1 MSKSFAGY
9 ALAFIL
15 IFAAAGNV
23 PAQETTLNL
32 VFLANT
38 SDEEYDSAL
47 VLKNYVE
54 SRSRNVTI
62 EIFPGAQLCGGPR
75 ECFESIEA
83 ETVDIYVV
91 TGGGVSVVYP
101 PAAAMNLPYLFTSDE
116 VVNELMT
123 GPYVQV
129 LRELVYRG
137 TGGKLLVMTLSNTGG
152 WRHYANT
159 KRLVKSPGDIKGMKM
174 RTVEDHVQMEQVKLH
189 GGSPTPIPFMEVYTS
204 LQTGVVDGTLNS
216 ISDLTNARL
225 HERAK
230 YMTLDGHNYMF
241 CLWVMNTTRFRGL
254 SEEDQDILAAGFDVM
269 GRVQNGIQVRREL
282 ENWETFS
289 KDGGKTYVPAP
300 AEKEAFV
307 KAVEP
312 VRQWYLKEY
321 GAEGKKFL
329 EAMDSAIADAEKII
343 AARHQYLKSGK

>member
-1 MSKSFAGY
+1 MSKSVARCV
-9 ALAFIL
+9 LAFIL
-15 IFAAAGNV
+15 AFSAAGKAL
-23 PAQETTLNL
+23 AQETSLNL

-47 VLKNYVE
+47 VFKNYVE

-75 ECFESIEA
+75 ECFESLEA

-101 PAAAMNLPYLFTSDE
+101 PAAALNLPYLFSSDE

-123 GPYVQV
+123 GPYAQV
-129 LRELVYRG
+129 LRELILRG
-137 TGGKLLVMTLSNTGG
+137 TGGKLLMMTLSNTGG
-152 WRHYANT
+152 WRNYANT
-159 KRLVKSPGDIKGMKM
+159 KRPVKSPEDLKGMKM

-230 YMTLDGHNYMF
+230 FMTIDGHNYMF
-241 CLWVMNTTRFRGL
+241 CLWVMNANRFRSL

-269 GRVQNGIQVRREL
+269 GRVQNGVQVRREL
-282 ENWETFS
+282 ESWEEFA
-289 KDGGKTYVPAP
+289 KEGGKTYVPSP

-321 GAEGKKFL
+321 GAEGSKFIEAL
-329 EAMDSAIADAEKII
+329 ESAIADAEEII
-343 AARHQYLKSGK
+343 ASRHRYLKSGK